1 LIIDFNFLKKFFM
14 KYIFLLV
21 CLFFTF
27 YANAQDYI
35 TRNGNIS
42 FSSHTPLEDVNAE
55 NNEVASTLNS
65 ATGAFEF
72 KAAIK
77 SFHFKKT
84 AMEQHFGDEDYM
96 DAAKYP
102 KASFSG
108 KITDLSA
115 VNFAKDDTYK
125 VTVQGNLTVKNVTK
139 PITTNGTITIKNG
152 TVTAQSNFSV
162 NRKEYNVIGEAFVQK
177 KIEDEIH
184 ILVNCQY
191 EKR

>member
-1 LIIDFNFLKKFFM
+1 M

-21 CLFFTF
+21 GLFFTF

-77 SFHFKKT
+77 SFHFKK
-84 AMEQHFGDEDYM
+84 Q
-96 DAAKYP
+96 
-102 KASFSG
+102 
-108 KITDLSA
+108 
-115 VNFAKDDTYK
+115 TYYNK
-125 VTVQGNLTVKNVTK
+125 WHYNYKK
-139 PITTNGTITIKNG
+139 WYCYSTI
-152 TVTAQSNFSV
+152 QF
-162 NRKEYNVIGEAFVQK
+162 
-177 KIEDEIH
+177 
-184 ILVNCQY
+184 
-191 EKR
+191 

>member
-1 LIIDFNFLKKFFM
+1 M
-14 KYIFLLV
+14 KILALV
-21 CLFFTF
+21 TSLFFIVH
-27 YANAQDYI
+27 AGAQNYL

-55 NNEVASTLNS
+55 NNEVVSTLNT

-96 DAAKYP
+96 DAEKYP

-108 KITDLSA
+108 KISDLSS
-115 VNFAKDDTYK
+115 VNFEKDGTYK
-125 VTVQGNLTVKNVTK
+125 VTVQGNLTVKDVTK
-139 PITTNGTITIKNG
+139 PISADGTITVKNG
-152 TVTAQSNFSV
+152 AITAQSNFNV
-162 NRKEYNVIGEAFVQK
+162 NRKEYHVIGEAFVQQ

-184 ILVNCQY
+184 ISVNCQY

>member
-1 LIIDFNFLKKFFM
+1 MKIFVLIASL
-14 KYIFLLV
+14 IFISH
-21 CLFFTF
+21 
-27 YANAQDYI
+27 ANGQIYL

-55 NNEVASTLNS
+55 NNEVASTLNP
-65 ATGAFEF
+65 ATGAIEF

-84 AMEQHFGDEDYM
+84 AMEQHFGGEDYM
-96 DAAKYP
+96 AADKYP

-108 KITDLSA
+108 KISDLSS
-115 VNFAKDDTYK
+115 VSFEKDGAYK
-125 VTVQGNLTVKNVTK
+125 VTVQGNLTIRDVTK
-139 PITTNGTITIKNG
+139 PVTAESTITVKNG
-152 TVTAQSNFSV
+152 VVTAQSNFDV
-162 NRKEYNVIGEAFVQK
+162 NRKEYHVIGEAFVQQ

-184 ILVNCQY
+184 ISVNCQY

>member
-1 LIIDFNFLKKFFM
+1 MKLFALITG
-14 KYIFLLV
+14 
-21 CLFFTF
+21 LFFITHL
-27 YANAQDYI
+27 NAQNYL

-55 NNEVASTLNS
+55 NNEVASALNT

-84 AMEQHFGDEDYM
+84 AMEQHFGDADYM
-96 DAAKYP
+96 DAEKYP

-108 KITDLSA
+108 KISDLSS
-115 VNFAKDDTYK
+115 VNFEKDGTYK
-125 VTVQGNLTVKNVTK
+125 VTVQGNLTIKDVTK
-139 PITTNGTITIKNG
+139 PISADGTITVKSG
-152 TVTAQSNFSV
+152 TITAQSNFNV
-162 NRKEYNVIGEAFVQK
+162 NREEYHVIGEAFVQK

-184 ILVNCQY
+184 ISVNCQY
-191 EKR
+191 AKP

>member
-1 LIIDFNFLKKFFM
+1 MIGLLIS
-14 KYIFLLV
+14 
-21 CLFFTF
+21 F
-27 YANAQDYI
+27 YVNAQDYI

-42 FSSHTPLEDVNAE
+42 FYSHTPLEDINAE

-65 ATGAFEF
+65 STGAFEF

-77 SFHFKKT
+77 SFHFRKT

-108 KITDLSA
+108 KITNLSS
-115 VNFAKDDTYK
+115 VDFSKDGNYK
-125 VTVQGNLTVKNVTK
+125 VTVEGNLTIKDVTK
-139 PITTNGTITIKNG
+139 PLTTEGTITIKNG
-152 TVTAQSNFSV
+152 TVTTQAKFDV
-162 NRKEYNVIGEAFVQK
+162 NRKEFHVIGQSFVQQ
-177 KIEDEIH
+177 KIEDVIH
-184 ILVNCQY
+184 VSVNCQY

>member
-1 LIIDFNFLKKFFM
+1 MKSILLLIGSLIA
-14 KYIFLLV
+14 V
-21 CLFFTF
+21 CV
-27 YANAQDYI
+27 NAQDYI

-42 FSSHTPLEDVNAE
+42 FYSHTPLEDINAE

-77 SFHFKKT
+77 SFHFRKA

-96 DAAKYP
+96 DAEKYP

-108 KITDLSA
+108 KITNLSS
-115 VNFAKDDTYK
+115 VDFSKDGSYN
-125 VTVQGNLTVKNVTK
+125 VTVQGNLTIRDVTK
-139 PITTNGTITIKNG
+139 PITVQGVITVQNG
-152 TVTAQSNFSV
+152 TVTAQAKFDV
-162 NRKEYNVIGEAFVQK
+162 NRKEYGVIGQAFVQQ
-177 KIEDEIH
+177 KIEDVIH
-184 ILVNCQY
+184 VSVNCRY